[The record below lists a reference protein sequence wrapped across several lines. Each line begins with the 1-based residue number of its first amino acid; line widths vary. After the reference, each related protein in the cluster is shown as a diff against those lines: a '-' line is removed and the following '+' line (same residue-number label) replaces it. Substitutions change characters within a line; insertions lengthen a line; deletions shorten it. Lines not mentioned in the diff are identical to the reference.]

1 MVEDEVGLIVPRR
14 RRLQSRR
21 KWDFCVGKPQGS
33 IHAKISLR

>member
-14 RRLQSRR
+14 RLQTRR
-21 KWDFCVGKPQGS
+21 KWEFCVGKPQGS